1 MKCEEFNSLPKAVQ
15 RQKVAADAIL
25 QIKKNVYQAKMGCWI
40 ELDLEVTPQEGEQV
54 QDKLTPKNIKECHV
68 CGLGA
73 LMVSAVRLKNSLK
86 VPKYG
91 EFEEISTC
99 ADDDGFGT
107 VLRKIF
113 TNSQIELIEIAFEL
127 GDGWYKSYYSSN
139 PLALKAVEFGER
151 FEKADDRLLGIMK
164 NIIANKGT
172 FKP

>member
-1 MKCEEFNSLPKAVQ
+1 MKPEEFNKLSKAEQ
-15 RQKVAADAIL
+15 RTLVATDV
-25 QIKKNVYQAKMGCWI
+25 IKMLKLEKYQAQLGCWI
-40 ELDLEVTPQEGEQV
+40 DLHLEVNPQEGEQV
-54 QDKLTPKNIKECHV
+54 QAKLTPKNIKECHV

-91 EFEEISTC
+91 EFEEISTY

-127 GDGWYKSYYSSN
+127 GDGWYKSYCSSN
-139 PLALKAVEFGER
+139 PLAHKAVEFGSR